1 MSCGKTR
8 LAPLLFNFLPHKSQ
22 LSLKPGYHFG
32 LAILKITLAGLKK
45 SLQGIDFLFDFA
57 TLQLLISDP
66 ELKSE

>member
-45 SLQGIDFLFDFA
+45 SL
-57 TLQLLISDP
+57 
-66 ELKSE
+66 